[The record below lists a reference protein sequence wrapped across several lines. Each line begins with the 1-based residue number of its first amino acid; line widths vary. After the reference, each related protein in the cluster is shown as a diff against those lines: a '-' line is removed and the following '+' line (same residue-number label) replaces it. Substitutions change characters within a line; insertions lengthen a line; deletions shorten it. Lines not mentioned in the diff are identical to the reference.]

1 MSQRIEWKESAKR
14 DLRAIEKETA
24 QRILIAITRLVFL
37 NEGDI
42 KKLEDME
49 PPEWRLRVGDY
60 RVRYRKDGE
69 LFTILAVANRREA
82 NRR

>member
-37 NEGDI
+37 HEGDI
-42 KKLEDME
+42 KKLEDIE

-60 RVRYRKDGE
+60 RVRYRKDGDQ
-69 LFTILAVANRREA
+69 FTILAVANRREA
-82 NRR
+82 YRR